1 MVDRKLFKD
10 VPWEPRDP
18 RAILFKIAWRH
29 LSGGARE
36 TPALEPWSRKLA
48 RKGLVDRIRL
58 EDGAIAVSLTPAGRD
73 LLLASMLEATT
84 GRRLTGGAVQWTE
97 ARYVKRLLAA
107 ADAGEDA

>member
-1 MVDRKLFKD
+1 MIDGRLFRD
-10 VPWEPRDP
+10 LPWEARDP

-58 EDGAIAVSLTPAGRD
+58 EDGTIAVSLTPAGRD
-73 LLLASMLEATT
+73 FLLASMLEATT
-84 GRRLTGGAVQWTE
+84 GRRLTGSAVQWTE
-97 ARYVKRLLAA
+97 TQYVKRLLAA
-107 ADAGEDA
+107 ADGEDA